1 MALIFILYG
10 KLITYMIPLGFR
22 LSKGVIVV
30 WKFSDSNPG
39 GGGGGGLLSFP
50 ELPSSEIKVG
60 EIFISEVLSMMI
72 PQANLVPALPEV
84 VVGSK
89 VSSLA

>member
-39 GGGGGGLLSFP
+39 GGGGLLPSP

-60 EIFISEVLSMMI
+60 EIFISEVLSVMI
-72 PQANLVPALPEV
+72 PQANLVPALPDV